1 MSEKLVW
8 ASRTLPIA
16 RANLLTANDKHHW
29 ARKAAL
35 TKQLRRWGYLLG
47 REGQGVARL
56 HLTRA
61 RVEFEFAYP
70 DRRRRDRHNL
80 APTVKAM
87 MDGLIDAG
95 LLPDDADRYLDGPH
109 TLIADKTTEKIL
121 GRPMYEVRIHAYTDT
136 EMEEP
141 TWP

>member
-8 ASRTLPIA
+8 ASRTLPIL
-16 RANLLTANDKHHW
+16 RVNLLTANDKHHW
-29 ARKAAL
+29 AHKATL
-35 TKQLRRWGYLLG
+35 TKQLRWWGYLLG
-47 REGQGVARL
+47 CEGQGVARL

-109 TLIADKTTEKIL
+109 TVIADRLAMKCL
-121 GRPMYEVRIHAYTDT
+121 GRPMYEVRIHAYTDM